1 MKAEPEI
8 DQRMMMRRYSI
19 QLVFLIICLL
29 LQLPAHAAE
38 ALGFHLNSVPP
49 HQATDFTLQDMDEN
63 SHSLRD
69 YRGKVVLLNFWATW
83 CPPCRHE
90 MPSMETLYRRYEDQG
105 FAVLAINE
113 WEDADRVFVY
123 TGQLS
128 VSPTFPILFD
138 KKGEVADNYMVK
150 GLPTTVL
157 LNKKG
162 QVVYRAIGGRD
173 FNHPEVD
180 KVIRSLLSEE

>member
-8 DQRMMMRRYSI
+8 DQRMMMRRYST
-19 QLVFLIICLL
+19 QLVFLITCLL

-38 ALGFHLNSVPP
+38 ALGFHLNPVPP

-105 FAVLAINE
+105 FAVLAIND